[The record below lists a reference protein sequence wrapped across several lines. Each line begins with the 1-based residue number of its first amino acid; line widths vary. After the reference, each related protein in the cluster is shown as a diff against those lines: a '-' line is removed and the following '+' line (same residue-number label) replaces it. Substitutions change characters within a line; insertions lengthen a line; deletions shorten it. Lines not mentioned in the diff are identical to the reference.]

1 MSWVSS
7 WIRKKTGI
15 PEVNLQGDALV
26 EALVSSIVKMP
37 VEDIRKL
44 RVAIDKALDANK
56 PV

>member
-44 RVAIDKALDANK
+44 RVVIDKALDANK